1 MKLLK
6 VYNVNPLD
14 EHSAEISEQ
23 EVNLALRA

>member
-14 EHSAEISEQ
+14 ELSAEISEQ